1 VTRTLAFALSTLAL
15 SAGAARAEPDVA
27 RFVVA
32 VGFNEAPERDSLR
45 YADDDA
51 ARVFELLGPGAEGA
65 ALHAAFDAE
74 SQALFAGMT
83 AEARPPTLAALTA
96 TLAQMNARVAEA
108 RRAGRR
114 TELFFFYAGHGDVD
128 DGRGR
133 VYLADG
139 ALDRA
144 FLEQSLLDVPGRAD
158 RVHVAV
164 DACKSYFLVAGRGP
178 GGARRPVA
186 GPFAGPVRRP
196 GVGYL
201 LSTSTDADAHEW
213 GAIGGG
219 VFSHLLRSAML
230 GAADIDTDGQVT
242 YEEVGAFM
250 GAATEGVTAGPFRP
264 NVFVRAPPEDARA
277 SLLRL
282 ATVAFTPLRIESA
295 SAGRLTIVDQRGL
308 RWAEAHKAG
317 GAPLVMHLLSGR
329 RYEVRMPPRR
339 AEVEAAGAP
348 VELAALPE
356 AGATLVATRGEAH
369 RALEGLYGAPFSPD
383 VVRGYRLGNSD
394 GARLAADAVVPEGRG
409 VPPDETPWM
418 NPTLLGVGAAG
429 LVAGGVLAVFAADAH
444 ADAADA
450 PQNRRADLTDR
461 GNALTYGA
469 GGAFAVGAAAL
480 GWAAARLWT
489 AP

>member
-1 VTRTLAFALSTLAL
+1 MKRVFGVLSALVL
-15 SAGAARAEPDVA
+15 SAGAARAEPEVA

-32 VGFNEAPERDSLR
+32 VGFNEAPERASLR

-51 ARVFELLGPGAEGA
+51 ARVYELLGQGAEAA

-74 SQALFAGMT
+74 SQALFASMT
-83 AEARPPTLAALTA
+83 PEARPPTLAALTA

-139 ALDRA
+139 VVDRA
-144 FLEQSLLDVPGRAD
+144 FLEHTLLDVPGRAD

-186 GPFAGPVRRP
+186 GPFAGPTRRP

-219 VFSHLLRSAML
+219 VFSHLLRSALL
-230 GAADIDTDGQVT
+230 GAADIDTDGRVT

-264 NVFVRAPPEDARA
+264 DVFVRAPPEDARA
-277 SLLRL
+277 PLLRL
-282 ATVAFTPLRIESA
+282 SALAFTPLRIDPA

-317 GAPLVMHLLSGR
+317 GTPLVMHLLSGR
-329 RYEVRMPPRR
+329 RYEIRMPPRR
-339 AEVEAAGAP
+339 AEVDAAGAP

-356 AGATLVATRGEAH
+356 ADATLVATRGEAH
-369 RALEGLYGAPFSPD
+369 RALEGLYDAPFSPD
-383 VVRGYRLGNSD
+383 VVRGYRLGNVD
-394 GARLAADAVVPEGRG
+394 GARLAGEAVSPVAPAVRPDDA
-409 VPPDETPWM
+409 PWL
-418 NPTLLGVGAAG
+418 NPTLLGIGAAG
-429 LVAGGVLAVFAADAH
+429 LVAGGALAIFAADAH

-450 PQNRRADLTDR
+450 PQNRREELTDR

-469 GGAFAVGAAAL
+469 AGAFTAGAAAL
-480 GWAAARLWT
+480 GWAAVRLWT
-489 AP
+489 GP